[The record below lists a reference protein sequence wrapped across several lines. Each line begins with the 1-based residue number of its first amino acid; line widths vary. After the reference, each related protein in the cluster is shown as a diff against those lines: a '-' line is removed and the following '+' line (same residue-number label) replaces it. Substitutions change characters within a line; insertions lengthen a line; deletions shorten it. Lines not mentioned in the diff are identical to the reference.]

1 MIDKKLERLFSELTE
16 EEIKAVNMSDIDT
29 DCEID
34 EKTLSR
40 ISNKVQMKTG
50 LRFSDTKA
58 KTGFRC
64 RRKLKAVLIAAA
76 MIVIFAVTTGAAYR
90 FIVPKELEE
99 NLGFTSQYVK
109 TVIDTENVDEGS
121 VQVLEKTVNA
131 NGYTVTFEAIVE
143 GYAMRSSFT
152 DSLKYITHSVDKTYA
167 IFTIRR
173 DDGKQVFYN
182 GADSLNASTL
192 GYTLLL
198 HGYAP
203 STAMFHNDA
212 GYYEENNVLYMAC
225 DITDAYMFADK
236 ELSIAIIGQYFVDGT
251 ILRMNENG
259 DFYYVDTYDG
269 IKAMYDFDI
278 DDKYA
283 DSEAAKSHME
293 GKPFMTEIPDY
304 SESDKIIALDEAF
317 KNSGSDL
324 SYAIGEYE
332 WKGSYPLQFGE
343 IDHAEEFKALQE
355 NRPTD
360 NVISVT
366 ELSELVWALQTK
378 YSFELRKTN
387 YLERSDIPDKF
398 TSQSFS
404 DGSEYYYVGENLF
417 LYFPSGEENGRLILV
432 LASRIVI
439 ALEGDNDN
447 IYNALSYFPEHKAWP
462 GFMSDIWYLDG
473 VDPDSR
479 YAKYYDEEHQ
489 KHYVENCVSSDTDAI
504 YYIVITFA
512 NFEGT
517 VQVFD
522 K

>member
-1 MIDKKLERLFSELTE
+1 MIDKKLESLFSELTE
-16 EEIKAVNMSDIDT
+16 EEIKTVSMSDIDT

-34 EKTLSR
+34 AKTISR
-40 ISNKVQMKTG
+40 ISKKVQMKTG
-50 LRFSDTKA
+50 TRFSHRKSVN
-58 KTGFRC
+58 KFGC
-64 RRKLKAVLIAAA
+64 RRKLKTVIIAAA
-76 MIVIFAVTTGAAYR
+76 MLVIFAVTTGAAYK

-99 NLGFTSQYVK
+99 HLSFTSEYVK

-131 NGYTVTFEAIVE
+131 NGYTVTFEAIAE
-143 GYAMRSSFT
+143 GYAMRSSF
-152 DSLKYITHSVDKTYA
+152 SEALKGISHSVDASYA

-283 DSEAAKSHME
+283 DLKAAKAHME
-293 GKPFMTEIPDY
+293 GRPFLTEIPDY
-304 SESDKIIALDEAF
+304 SESDEIIALDETF
-317 KNSGSDL
+317 KNSGIDL
-324 SYAIGEYE
+324 SYAIGEYK

-378 YSFELRKTN
+378 YSFEFRETN
-387 YLERSDIPDKF
+387 YLEKSDIPDKF
-398 TSQSFS
+398 TSYSFS
-404 DGSEYYYVGENLF
+404 DGSEYYYVGENMF
-417 LYFPSGEENGRLILV
+417 LYFPSGEKNGQLILL
-432 LASRIVI
+432 LAGRIVI

-447 IYNALSYFPEHKAWP
+447 IYNALSYFPEHKGWP

-479 YAKYYDEEHQ
+479 YAKYYDEEDQ
-489 KHYVENCVSSDTDAI
+489 KHYVNTYISSDTDAI

-517 VQVFD
+517 VEVFE